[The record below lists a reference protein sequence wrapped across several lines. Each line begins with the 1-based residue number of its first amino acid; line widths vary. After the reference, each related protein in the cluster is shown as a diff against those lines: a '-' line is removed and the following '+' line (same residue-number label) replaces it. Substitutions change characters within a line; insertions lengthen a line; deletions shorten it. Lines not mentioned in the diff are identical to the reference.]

1 MSDLIVP
8 EQKQIE
14 AKKIDWSKDQIA
26 RLWVETSMRLR
37 TLERSDIYEEL
48 SKCTGKSKNALRIWY
63 YRHMVPHDFDSY
75 WMEKY
80 QAYHR
85 MRLGPKTY
93 ARMNDLVDKERDLD
107 KLVNVLDHI
116 EGKQD
121 APAVQINQFIKT
133 EKDIY
138 GI

>member
-1 MSDLIVP
+1 MSDLAVP
-8 EQKQIE
+8 EQKPIE
-14 AKKIDWSKDQIA
+14 AKKVDWSKDQIP
-26 RLWVETSMRLR
+26 RLWIETSLRLR
-37 TLERSDIYEEL
+37 TLERSDIYKEL
-48 SKCTGKSKNALRIWY
+48 SQCTGKSQNALRIWY
-63 YRHMVPHDFDSY
+63 YRHMVPFDFDSY
-75 WMEKY
+75 WMDKY

-85 MRLGPKTY
+85 QRLGPKTY
-93 ARMNDLVDKERDLD
+93 ARMNELVDKERDLD